1 LNGSDNENNSFRPL
15 DLNGNI
21 LKTST
26 GDLTIDASASATT
39 GAVNITAKSG
49 GSINLNSNVVM
60 DNSESFVQRNPA
72 FTIYNNQ
79 TTTSISLVDIS
90 VGGLDNQNINTNISQ
105 SLTNET
111 SIQKVENL
119 STSSLQRISR
129 LDKTT
134 SITTEQTD
142 INTGSINIT
151 DNNNPSSTETANIT
165 STYIQ
170 FTTSGSQN
178 DSLAMYNDSADGGEI
193 DWSNV
198 SGTNGLAITSSH
210 SLTLKATASTFPLQF
225 DSDVINLLNTN
236 TTTSTANNFGTL
248 ATTSAI
254 GDITNYLKLQL
265 NGADIWIP
273 YFTTDPSV

>member
-1 LNGSDNENNSFRPL
+1 
-15 DLNGNI
+15 
-21 LKTST
+21 
-26 GDLTIDASASATT
+26 
-39 GAVNITAKSG
+39 
-49 GSINLNSNVVM
+49 M

-72 FTIYNNQ
+72 FSIYNNQ

-111 SIQKVENL
+111 SIQKTENL

-129 LDKTT
+129 LNKTT
-134 SITTEQTD
+134 LITTEQTD
-142 INTGSINIT
+142 INSGSIYIYYT

-170 FTTSGSQN
+170 FTTGGSQN

-225 DSDVINLLNTN
+225 DSDVINLVNTN
-236 TTTSTANNFGTL
+236 TTTSTANNFATL